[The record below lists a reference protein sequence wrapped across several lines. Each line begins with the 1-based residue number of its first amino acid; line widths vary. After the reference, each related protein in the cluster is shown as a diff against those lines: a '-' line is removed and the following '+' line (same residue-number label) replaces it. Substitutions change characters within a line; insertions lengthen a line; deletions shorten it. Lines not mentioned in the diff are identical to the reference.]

1 MHYKLQNNIVVKI
14 SIVKKF
20 FNLFQINIF
29 IYNT

>member
-29 IYNT
+29 IYKT

>member
-20 FNLFQINIF
+20 FNLFQINSF
-29 IYNT
+29 IYKT